1 MLGLGSGLEGGVG
14 VCGIVLLVVR
24 GVFPS
29 YNSNASLPHLN
40 NITDHN
46 QRSTRLPPPLPCYV
60 TKKISVPIAW
70 KYFMFQ
76 LLLIFSTDFWNNA
89 PLIFHRNCQF
99 WLERVKETNVY
110 SDLVLQ
116 PGPTS
121 RAMPSPKG
129 NHNINIK
136 WGTKS
141 QKQPPHTTPG
151 PGSNKDWQKLPNI
164 DCLKLPKTMYNSSFK
179 EGFIF

>member
-1 MLGLGSGLEGGVG
+1 METILPVSAGQIFIQHVVWFSDFSRGGRVFLHAGVCLGVLRLGRGLEGGVG
-14 VCGIVLLVVR
+14 VCRIVLVVVW

-29 YNSNASLPHLN
+29 YNSTASLPHLN

-46 QRSTRLPPPLPCYV
+46 QRPTRHPPPLLCYQ
-60 TKKISVPIAW
+60 KISVPIAW

-99 WLERVKETNVY
+99 WLERVKETNVC

-116 PGPTS
+116 HGPTS
-121 RAMPSPKG
+121 RAMPRG

-136 WGTKS
+136 
-141 QKQPPHTTPG
+141 
-151 PGSNKDWQKLPNI
+151 
-164 DCLKLPKTMYNSSFK
+164 
-179 EGFIF
+179 

>member
-1 MLGLGSGLEGGVG
+1 
-14 VCGIVLLVVR
+14 
-24 GVFPS
+24 
-29 YNSNASLPHLN
+29 
-40 NITDHN
+40 
-46 QRSTRLPPPLPCYV
+46 
-60 TKKISVPIAW
+60 
-70 KYFMFQ
+70 MFQ

-151 PGSNKDWQKLPNI
+151 PGFNKDWQKLPNI

>member
-1 MLGLGSGLEGGVG
+1 
-14 VCGIVLLVVR
+14 
-24 GVFPS
+24 
-29 YNSNASLPHLN
+29 
-40 NITDHN
+40 
-46 QRSTRLPPPLPCYV
+46 
-60 TKKISVPIAW
+60 
-70 KYFMFQ
+70 MFQ

-164 DCLKLPKTMYNSSFK
+164 DCLKLHKTMYNSSFR
-179 EGFIF
+179 EGFIFSKKYCGFWSNRTLLYFPLSVRSSVRPLSVTGVTYQLFSIF

>member
-1 MLGLGSGLEGGVG
+1 
-14 VCGIVLLVVR
+14 
-24 GVFPS
+24 
-29 YNSNASLPHLN
+29 
-40 NITDHN
+40 
-46 QRSTRLPPPLPCYV
+46 
-60 TKKISVPIAW
+60 
-70 KYFMFQ
+70 MFQ

-179 EGFIF
+179 EGFIFLKSIRCFA

>member
-1 MLGLGSGLEGGVG
+1 
-14 VCGIVLLVVR
+14 
-24 GVFPS
+24 
-29 YNSNASLPHLN
+29 
-40 NITDHN
+40 
-46 QRSTRLPPPLPCYV
+46 
-60 TKKISVPIAW
+60 
-70 KYFMFQ
+70 MFQ

-141 QKQPPHTTPG
+141 QKQPPPPPRDLG
-151 PGSNKDWQKLPNI
+151 PIRIGKNYLTLIVSS
-164 DCLKLPKTMYNSSFK
+164 CLRLCITAHLRKGLFFK
-179 EGFIF
+179 KYSLFYFKK